1 MNSTQ
6 QNHVLTLCLEHC
18 QMQHRH
24 IFPKRLICSPW
35 AKFLKYMLEPYTQP
49 DIPVDVSALK
59 SLLQNYSNW
68 GEVMKHNTDS
78 ILFRCTISGPSA
90 LIICPILCIGMLIAI
105 VICSYYLVVIPLL
118 LLCIPLYPLI
128 GLGLWS
134 TWKESAVL
142 IITDKVVCLMRHG
155 KTITSF
161 PLTELR
167 SAGLY
172 TLQWYD
178 RPFQKLYFSTLPYDS
193 DEER

>member
-1 MNSTQ
+1 MYDFRAFCTNNMSDFVHRDAYRNCNMFLLLGCYST
-6 QNHVLTLCLEHC
+6 
-18 QMQHRH
+18 
-24 IFPKRLICSPW
+24 
-35 AKFLKYMLEPYTQP
+35 
-49 DIPVDVSALK
+49 
-59 SLLQNYSNW
+59 
-68 GEVMKHNTDS
+68 
-78 ILFRCTISGPSA
+78 
-90 LIICPILCIGMLIAI
+90 I
-105 VICSYYLVVIPLL
+105 VIV
-118 LLCIPLYPLI
+118 YPFVSLI

-193 DEER
+193 DEERQAAEGGINSKLATEIHQTENRPGTHCITVDRSSYRIVMLQKNVSMFSKTNDVVFRITKAKS

>member
-1 MNSTQ
+1 
-6 QNHVLTLCLEHC
+6 
-18 QMQHRH
+18 
-24 IFPKRLICSPW
+24 
-35 AKFLKYMLEPYTQP
+35 
-49 DIPVDVSALK
+49 
-59 SLLQNYSNW
+59 
-68 GEVMKHNTDS
+68 MKHNTDS

-105 VICSYYLVVIPLL
+105 VICSYYLAVIPLL

-178 RPFQKLYFSTLPYDS
+178 RPFQKQTENRPGTHCITVDRSSYRIVMLQKNVSMFSKTNDVVFRITKAKS
-193 DEER
+193 

>member
-1 MNSTQ
+1 
-6 QNHVLTLCLEHC
+6 
-18 QMQHRH
+18 
-24 IFPKRLICSPW
+24 
-35 AKFLKYMLEPYTQP
+35 
-49 DIPVDVSALK
+49 
-59 SLLQNYSNW
+59 
-68 GEVMKHNTDS
+68 MKHNTDS

-105 VICSYYLVVIPLL
+105 VICSYYLAVIPLL

-161 PLTELR
+161 PQDYTPCNGMTDPSKSFISVHFLTIR
-167 SAGLY
+167 MRNGRQRKAGLIANWQQKS
-172 TLQWYD
+172 TRRRTGREHIALQLTGHHIGLLCC
-178 RPFQKLYFSTLPYDS
+178 RKMFQCFLKRIMLYS
-193 DEER
+193 E